1 MGMFWQWDNLESYT
15 AALVYSLIF
24 YAVLY
29 ASLYSSLAVETTG
42 FLCQVFDAFV
52 ALPQLIK
59 NARTKSVK
67 NLR

>member
-1 MGMFWQWDNLESYT
+1 MESYH
-15 AALVYSLIF
+15 AVLVYSVLA

-29 ASLYSSLAVETTG
+29 SALYSDFMIELTG
-42 FLCQVFDAFV
+42 VLCQIFDAFV

-59 NARTKSVK
+59 NHRTKSVK